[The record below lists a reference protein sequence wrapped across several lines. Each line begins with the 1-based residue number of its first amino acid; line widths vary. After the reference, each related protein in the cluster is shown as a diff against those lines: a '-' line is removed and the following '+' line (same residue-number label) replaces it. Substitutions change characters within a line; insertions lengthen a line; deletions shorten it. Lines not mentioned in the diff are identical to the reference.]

1 MIDRLFAAAMKN
13 ASTKQEDRLS
23 ELPDGPLI
31 RILSL
36 ASLGA
41 RTLVQTSLFSR
52 RWRHLWHE
60 VRRLDIDPREFHEA
74 AAAATTN
81 NKRGGKRDAVKE
93 WDRFE
98 RFAEGLLTHRCADV
112 PLEALRLHVA
122 DPPQGRGRRS
132 QPDGG
137 RWVRRCLER
146 CSPPEVDIRGF
157 SGALVHARCLG
168 RGVDLGRLTTLR
180 LRGVVLRRGHLE
192 IGASVCPRLEH
203 LELEDCDMGFT
214 EVVASGTLKTL
225 VVSHTSEAFYNSRDE
240 FRTPRPRIE
249 APGLASLRL
258 TLDYL
263 YAQILLA
270 YDVPSLV
277 EASVRLVNRG
287 VIDNELDLL
296 RSLYNVTKLE
306 LFGFFPLEQVRTLI
320 LLNLV
325 HTGISYVRH
334 KPRSVF
340 LTSEFFIYFS

>member
-1 MIDRLFAAAMKN
+1 
-13 ASTKQEDRLS
+13 
-23 ELPDGPLI
+23 
-31 RILSL
+31 
-36 ASLGA
+36 
-41 RTLVQTSLFSR
+41 
-52 RWRHLWHE
+52 
-60 VRRLDIDPREFHEA
+60 
-74 AAAATTN
+74 
-81 NKRGGKRDAVKE
+81 
-93 WDRFE
+93 
-98 RFAEGLLTHRCADV
+98 
-112 PLEALRLHVA
+112 
-122 DPPQGRGRRS
+122 
-132 QPDGG
+132 
-137 RWVRRCLER
+137 
-146 CSPPEVDIRGF
+146 
-157 SGALVHARCLG
+157 
-168 RGVDLGRLTTLR
+168 
-180 LRGVVLRRGHLE
+180 
-192 IGASVCPRLEH
+192 
-203 LELEDCDMGFT
+203 MGFT
-214 EVVASGTLKTL
+214 EVVASGTLKSL
-225 VVSHTSEAFYNSRDE
+225 VVSHTSAAYYNCYNE
-240 FRTPRPRIE
+240 FGTPRPCIE